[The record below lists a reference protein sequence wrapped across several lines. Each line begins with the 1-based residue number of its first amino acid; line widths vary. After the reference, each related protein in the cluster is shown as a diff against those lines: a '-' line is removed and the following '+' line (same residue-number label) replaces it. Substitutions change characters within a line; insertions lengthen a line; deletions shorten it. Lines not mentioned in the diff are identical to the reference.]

1 MGTDG
6 IYSAIS
12 KPTLD
17 ACLVGQFTGATPVS
31 SRYSGDLPVVQLL
44 DLTVSYR
51 RHPALHHISGQ
62 FARGSLTAVIGPNG
76 AGKSTLLKS
85 IAGMLPTEGQVKALA
100 GHRQAA
106 LAVNTPDQHLA
117 YLPQQNEMD
126 RSFPINVFDCVSLG
140 LWSQTGAF
148 RGLTDGMLAR
158 VDAALQSMGL
168 QGFERR
174 PVGTLSSGQLQRA
187 LFARLIVQDAPLILL
202 DEPFNAVDSKTAAAL
217 LALVLEW
224 QREGRTVVAA
234 LHDDALVRE
243 HFPQALLLAHE
254 CIAWGPTKD
263 VLTESNVQRTRNMVE
278 AWDETAALCGRDGQ
292 LNGVGFDDLL
302 ARRLNLLEQA

>member
-1 MGTDG
+1 M
-6 IYSAIS
+6 
-12 KPTLD
+12 
-17 ACLVGQFTGATPVS
+17 GQFTGAAPVS

-51 RHPALHHISGQ
+51 QHPALHHISGQ

-85 IAGMLPTEGQVKALA
+85 IAGMLPAEGQVKALA
-100 GHRQAA
+100 GHSHAA
-106 LAVNTPDQHLA
+106 LSVNTPDQHLA